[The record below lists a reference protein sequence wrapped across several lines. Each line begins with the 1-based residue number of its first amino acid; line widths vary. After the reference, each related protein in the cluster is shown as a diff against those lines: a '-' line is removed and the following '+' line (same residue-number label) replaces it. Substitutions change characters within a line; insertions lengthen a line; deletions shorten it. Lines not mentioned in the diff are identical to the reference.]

1 MKGSIN
7 MNFETLKRNHLKR
20 SIIIG
25 VIAILVISAIILNF
39 TRAKYKVTQS
49 IPLVNGTIN
58 YSLADF
64 NTVAIY
70 IEGDNG
76 YEKTDTMPE
85 SGYEFND
92 EESYCTVNNE
102 RDDSISL
109 SYDVDTK
116 TLTLTPITTKGT
128 KCYLYFDSVKGAADI
143 IASLVNTSNEVVTD
157 DFGNARFIGKN
168 PNNYVYFNCDDYNNP
183 SSSTCELWRI
193 IGVFSEDTHG
203 ISNTKLVKLIN
214 THGISNTKLVKLI
227 KSDSIGDI
235 EWNSGYTND
244 WSNASLQKSLNGS
257 YLNGSTFGNGK
268 GITSQTN
275 SMIETVTWKL
285 GDNSTYNNITTII
298 FYERERGTTVY
309 SGNPTTWKGKIALIY
324 PSDYGYA
331 TNGGSATNRAS
342 CLAKELYNWAS
353 TSDCYNNDWLYNSS
367 YYQWTLTTQ
376 SSSNVFLITNTG
388 FIDINFPGLVRGVRP
403 SLYLKS
409 DIAITGGNGTSTNP
423 YVIS

>member
-1 MKGSIN
+1 

-25 VIAILVISAIILNF
+25 VIAVLVISAIILNF

-70 IEGDNG
+70 IEIDSG
-76 YEKTDTMPE
+76 YEKTDTIPE

-116 TLTLTPITTKGT
+116 ALSLTPMTTKGT

-203 ISNTKLVKLIN
+203 ISNTKLVKLIR
-214 THGISNTKLVKLI
+214 SE
-227 KSDSIGDI
+227 SIGDI
-235 EWNSGYTND
+235 PWDSQEEND
-244 WSNASLQKSLNGS
+244 WTTASLQKKLNGS
-257 YLNGSTFGNGK
+257 YLNGTDFRKGK
-268 GITSQTN
+268 GITSTTN
-275 SMIETVTWKL
+275 NMIEEVMWKL
-285 GDNSTYNNITTII
+285 GGTASYQSSLANHWYRDERETTEYNN
-298 FYERERGTTVY
+298 R
-309 SGNPTTWKGKIALIY
+309 PTTWTGKVALMY

-331 TNGGSATNRAS
+331 TSGGSTTNRTA
-342 CLAKELYNWAS
+342 CLEKELFNWDG

-367 YYQWTLTTQ
+367 YYQWTLTRF
-376 SSSNVFLITNTG
+376 SSSNIGYVFHVLTDG
-388 FIDINFPGLVRGVRP
+388 YVDYYYASDSYGVRP
-403 SLYLKS
+403 CIYLKS
-409 DIAITGGNGTSTNP
+409 RIAISNGTGTSTNP